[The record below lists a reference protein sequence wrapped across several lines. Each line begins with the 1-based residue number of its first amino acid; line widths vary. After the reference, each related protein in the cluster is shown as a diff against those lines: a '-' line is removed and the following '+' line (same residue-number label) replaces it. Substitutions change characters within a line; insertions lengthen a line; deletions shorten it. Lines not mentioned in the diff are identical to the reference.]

1 MAFKSIRSRIVCAFL
16 IYSGLML
23 GIIGIG
29 SSLFIKKEVTR
40 LVDTQQF
47 AMVKAVAS
55 TLDDKLLASHAAL
68 QAVAQARPHDI
79 LSDQSSAQAWLDQR
93 KGTLSIFDGGLF
105 LFTRQGQLWVESPYR
120 ANRRG
125 IDFSY
130 REYFK
135 VCSTTKRPYISLP
148 YISSNTGKPS
158 VMMTIPLLDA
168 AGNLQG
174 VLGGSIGLLS
184 KINLLNGLCSIRI
197 GKSGYLFLFA
207 PDRTMIM
214 HPDPSRIMK
223 KDVKPG
229 ANRLFD
235 AALSGFEGTGET
247 ISSKGL
253 HSLSSFVRLKST
265 GWILAANY
273 PVEEA
278 YQPINTLRT
287 YFALLLLFLLILGAV
302 VVRYLAT
309 GITNPLQVLTDAIA
323 QSDPQQLAG
332 HVEVHV
338 STSDEVQRLAET
350 FNYLMS
356 HIAASNAHLLQA
368 KEHAEA
374 ANIAKS
380 QFLANMS
387 HEIRTPMNGI
397 IGMTGLLIDIP
408 LNDEQKRFVEIVR
421 VSGENLLTLIN
432 DILDFSKIE
441 ANRLDLEQL
450 DFDLLVTI
458 EDIIDLLAM
467 KAQEKGIELLSI
479 IDSSVP
485 AYVSGDPG
493 RFRQIL
499 VNLIGNAIKFTEHG
513 EISLHVCLE
522 KEDEHDV
529 AISCS
534 VKDSGIG
541 IPPEVVPQLFTPFT
555 QADTSTTRKFGG
567 TGLGLAIT
575 RQLVEMMGG
584 SIKVVD
590 TGSHGTTFSFSVS
603 FHKAEIPE
611 QSQFTYAESLTGL
624 KVLIV
629 DDNETNRCLLMQLLT
644 DWGCEARSAAS
655 GQDALE
661 ILLHEHAQDAPF
673 EVAVLDYSM
682 PEMDGFELAH
692 RIKATPDL
700 ASLRMI
706 MLTSLVKRGERGDF
720 EQLGFCAY
728 LTKPVRRD
736 HLLEC
741 LLLCKGRGMHPASEC
756 SGAIIT
762 QHSLKEIHKQN
773 VRILLVEDNRIN
785 QEVALAVLKRLG
797 YHANAVANGLEA
809 IQSLKLIPYDLV
821 FMDCQMPEM
830 DGYEATKKIRILS
843 TGCLNPSVPVI
854 ALTANALQG
863 DVELAIAAGMNDY
876 LTKPVQPAQIAQM
889 LEKWLSPH
897 ELAHRIS
904 YIQGSHQNASTSV
917 QDDDLAIN
925 LQYLLE
931 CFDNDQ
937 QQVDELIG
945 MFHESL
951 LQLADSIGEAVRQ
964 GDMAGVVSHAHTLKG
979 AAANMGVPGIMQSA
993 GLLEAAGKEQDVRK
1007 VEEMNGKLQEV
1018 THAFIRINKCS
1029 VNRNG

>member
-1 MAFKSIRSRIVCAFL
+1 MVFKSIRSRIVCAFL

-68 QAVAQARPHDI
+68 QAIAQASPQNF
-79 LSDQSSAQAWLDQR
+79 LSDRSSAQAWLDQR

-105 LFTRQGQLWVESPYR
+105 VFTRQGQLWVESPYR
-120 ANRRG
+120 PNRRG

-135 VCSTTKRPYISLP
+135 VCSSQKQPYISLP
-148 YISSNTGKPS
+148 YISSHTGKPS

-174 VLGGSIGLLS
+174 VLGGAIELLS
-184 KINLLNGLCSIRI
+184 ETNPLKGLCSIRI

-247 ISSKGL
+247 VNSKGL
-253 HSLSSFVRLKST
+253 HSLSSFVHLKST

-278 YQPINTLRT
+278 YKPIHTLRT
-287 YFALLLLFLLILGAV
+287 YFVILLLLLLILGAF

-309 GITNPLQVLTDAIA
+309 GITIPLQVLTDAIA
-323 QSDPQQLAG
+323 QSDPQQLTR

-338 STSDEVQRLAET
+338 STRDEVQKLAET
-350 FNYLMS
+350 FNSLMS
-356 HIAASNAHLLQA
+356 HVAASNANLLQA

-397 IGMTGLLIDIP
+397 IGMTGLLIDTP

-421 VSGENLLTLIN
+421 VSGENLLSLIN

-458 EDIIDLLAM
+458 EDIIDSLAM
-467 KAQEKGIELLSI
+467 KAQEKGVELLSI

-513 EISLHVCLE
+513 EISLHVCLT
-522 KEDEHDV
+522 KEDEHEV
-529 AISCS
+529 VISCS

-541 IPPEVVPQLFTPFT
+541 IPQDVLPQLFTPFT

-575 RQLVEMMGG
+575 HQLVEMMGG
-584 SIKVVD
+584 SIRVVD
-590 TGSHGTTFSFSVS
+590 TGSHGTTFNFSVS

-611 QSQFTYAESLTGL
+611 QNQFPYAESLAGL

-629 DDNETNRCLLMQLLT
+629 DDNETNRSLLMQLLSS
-644 DWGCEARSAAS
+644 WGCEARSANS
-655 GQDALE
+655 GCDALK
-661 ILLHEHAQDAPF
+661 ILAYEFARNSPF
-673 EVAVLDYSM
+673 EVAILDYSM

-692 RIKATPDL
+692 TIRATPDF

-706 MLTSLVKRGERGDF
+706 MLTSLVKRGERGEF

-728 LTKPVRRD
+728 LTKPIRRD

-741 LLLCKGRGMHPASEC
+741 LLLCKGGGMHPASEC

-773 VRILLVEDNRIN
+773 IRILLVEDNRIN
-785 QEVALAVLKRLG
+785 QEVALSVLKRLG
-797 YHANAVANGLEA
+797 YHADAVANGFEA
-809 IQSLKLIPYDLV
+809 IQSLKMIPYDLV

-830 DGYEATKKIRILS
+830 DGYEATEKIRIHS
-843 TGCLNPSVPVI
+843 TGCLNPSVPII
-854 ALTANALQG
+854 ALTANALKG
-863 DVELAIAAGMNDY
+863 DAELAISAGMNDY
-876 LTKPVQPAQIAQM
+876 LTKPVQPAQIAKI
-889 LEKWLSPH
+889 LDKWLSPY
-897 ELAHRIS
+897 ELAHRGASARGS
-904 YIQGSHQNASTSV
+904 YHDTSKAV
-917 QDDDLAIN
+917 QEEDLKIN
-925 LQYLLE
+925 FQYLLE
-931 CFDNDQ
+931 CFDDDQ
-937 QQVDELIG
+937 HLVDELIG

-951 LQLADSIGEAVRQ
+951 LQQVESIGEAVRK

-979 AAANMGVPGIMQSA
+979 AAANMGLSSIAQSA
-993 GLLEAAGKEQDVRK
+993 GLLEVAGKEKDMRK
-1007 VEEMNGKLQEV
+1007 AYNVNDQLVEITDM
-1018 THAFIRINKCS
+1018 FIR
-1029 VNRNG
+1029 VNNL